1 MPSCHHAPAPPSP
14 QKMMS
19 GGDWA
24 GWGCWCWPA
33 ACSLQCD
40 LTWSPVTRVC
50 LATEGEQLSVECGL
64 EKCVT
69 TVTCCS
75 YGHTRGWGD
84 READSG
90 HCTVKHH
97 TDIINFACMTWNFV
111 RIPASLS
118 ALCTNFERRKEKF
131 NPRSPVSAPGDQS
144 FRQIWFSFYAE
155 KKLFVCR
162 KNIWTHLNKQQMETL
177 TSFNL

>member
-1 MPSCHHAPAPPSP
+1 MQEYLKETVS
-14 QKMMS
+14 
-19 GGDWA
+19 D
-24 GWGCWCWPA
+24 
-33 ACSLQCD
+33 CD
-40 LTWSPVTRVC
+40 LW
-50 LATEGEQLSVECGL
+50 QLDSVWL
-64 EKCVT
+64 
-69 TVTCCS
+69 VTCEGVTIPRVQC
-75 YGHTRGWGD
+75 HNTITRAQSWLSPPGNPITP
-84 READSG
+84 

>member
-1 MPSCHHAPAPPSP
+1 MESEQQTTGRLKVGRKISFQDSLLSCAHVFGSYCA
-14 QKMMS
+14 KYK
-19 GGDWA
+19 
-24 GWGCWCWPA
+24 
-33 ACSLQCD
+33 
-40 LTWSPVTRVC
+40 
-50 LATEGEQLSVECGL
+50 ENIQLSFNDATQL
-64 EKCVT
+64 
-69 TVTCCS
+69 
-75 YGHTRGWGD
+75 W
-84 READSG
+84 

>member
-1 MPSCHHAPAPPSP
+1 MIA
-14 QKMMS
+14 
-19 GGDWA
+19 
-24 GWGCWCWPA
+24 
-33 ACSLQCD
+33 
-40 LTWSPVTRVC
+40 
-50 LATEGEQLSVECGL
+50 EY
-64 EKCVT
+64 
-69 TVTCCS
+69 TCCACA
-75 YGHTRGWGD
+75 GVQC
-84 READSG
+84 AIVFK

-162 KNIWTHLNKQQMETL
+162 KNI
-177 TSFNL
+177 

>member
-1 MPSCHHAPAPPSP
+1 
-14 QKMMS
+14 MS
-19 GGDWA
+19 TYSGVNALLAQCLNSILNVKAVVAAFNQEKALVGAFSVITNLRMELLSSAVSRGGS
-24 GWGCWCWPA
+24 GEGST
-33 ACSLQCD
+33 SLTTERWRRQD
-40 LTWSPVTRVC
+40 RV
-50 LATEGEQLSVECGL
+50 
-64 EKCVT
+64 
-69 TVTCCS
+69 
-75 YGHTRGWGD
+75 
-84 READSG
+84 

-111 RIPASLS
+111 RISASLS

-162 KNIWTHLNKQQMETL
+162 KNI
-177 TSFNL
+177 